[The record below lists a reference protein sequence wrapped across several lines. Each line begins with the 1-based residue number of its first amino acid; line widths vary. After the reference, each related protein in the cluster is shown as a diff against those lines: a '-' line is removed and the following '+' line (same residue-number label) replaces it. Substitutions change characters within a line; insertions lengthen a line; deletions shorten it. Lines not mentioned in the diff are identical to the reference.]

1 MSPCLQLILGGQR
14 SGKSGHAERL
24 ALAWQAQAPGRRVTV
39 VATALPSDEEMA
51 ERIERH
57 RQDRP
62 PGFDTVDW
70 ACLPEAPPLGAC
82 LRALAG
88 PDRLLL
94 VDCLTLWASQ
104 VLMPHP
110 MPEVDAAGQD
120 WPSLV
125 SDLLL
130 ALTHCRDVGCRVVL
144 ISNEI
149 GWGVVPLGREV
160 RQVVD
165 ELGRL
170 NQVVAA
176 RCDALTLMVAGQPWT
191 RPVEVR
197 S

>member
-1 MSPCLQLILGGQR
+1 
-14 SGKSGHAERL
+14 
-24 ALAWQAQAPGRRVTV
+24 VTV

-51 ERIERH
+51 DRIRRH

-62 PGFDTVDW
+62 AGFETVDC
-70 ACLPEAPPLGAC
+70 AVSNQAQPLGAC

-110 MPEVDAAGQD
+110 VPDVDVVDQD
-120 WPSLV
+120 WPSLL
-125 SDLLL
+125 SDLLS